1 MPVRKIP
8 KNYRNV
14 TGVAA
19 HRKAD
24 GPAMFESTLERDFIA
39 LLEFDPSVETFE
51 VQPLT
56 LDWTDSNG
64 KSRRYTPD
72 VLATFNLP
80 HRHRGRTL
88 YEVKYRDELRKDW
101 QELRPKFRAAVHFTR
116 IQGWRFKIITEVEIR
131 TPYLDNAKFLLP
143 FMRQGPAEEVHMDLL
158 DEQLRHLHHSTPAKL
173 MASVFQ
179 DEWNQARQLPTLWYL
194 IGTRQIGVDLSTKL
208 TMTSP
213 IWSLHK

>member
-39 LLEFDPSVETFE
+39 LLEFDPAIETFE

-56 LDWTDSNG
+56 LDWIDSDS
-64 KSRRYTPD
+64 KIRSYTPD

-80 HRHRGRTL
+80 HGHHGKTL
-88 YEVKYRDELRKDW
+88 YEVKYRDELRRNW
-101 QELRPKFRAAVHFTR
+101 QELHPKFRAAVHFAR
-116 IQGWRFKIITEVEIR
+116 EQSWRFKIITEVKIR

-158 DEQLRHLHHSTPAKL
+158 DEQLRQLHHATPAKL

-179 DEWNQARQLPTLWYL
+179 DEWSQARLLPTLWYL
-194 IGTRQIGVDLSTKL
+194 IGTRQIGADLSTKL

>member
-19 HRKAD
+19 NRKAD
-24 GPAMFESTLERDFIA
+24 GPAMFESTLERDFIT
-39 LLEFDPSVETFE
+39 LLEFDPTVETFE

-56 LDWTDSNG
+56 LDWTDSSG
-64 KSRRYTPD
+64 KIRRYTPD

-80 HRHRGRTL
+80 HGHREKTL
-88 YEVKYRDELRKDW
+88 YEVKYRDELRREW
-101 QELRPKFRAAVHFTR
+101 QDLRPKLRAAVHFART
-116 IQGWRFKIITEVEIR
+116 QGWRFKIVTEVEIR
-131 TPYLDNAKFLLP
+131 SPYLDNAKFLLP
-143 FMRQGPAEEVHMDLL
+143 FMRQGPAEEAHMDLL
-158 DEQLRHLHHSTPAKL
+158 DEQLRLLHHSTPMELLA
-173 MASVFQ
+173 AAFQ
-179 DEWNQARQLPTLWYL
+179 DEWNQARLLPSLWYL
-194 IGTRQIGVDLSTKL
+194 IGTQQIGADLSKKL

>member
-24 GPAMFESTLERDFIA
+24 GPAMFESTLERDFIT
-39 LLEFDPSVETFE
+39 LLEFDPTVETFE

-56 LDWTDSNG
+56 LDWTDSG
-64 KSRRYTPD
+64 SKIRRYTPD

-80 HRHRGRTL
+80 HGHRGKTL
-88 YEVKYRDELRKDW
+88 YEVKYRDELRRDW
-101 QELRPKFRAAVHFTR
+101 QDLRPKLRAAVHFART
-116 IQGWRFKIITEVEIR
+116 QGWCFKIVTEVEIR
-131 TPYLDNAKFLLP
+131 SPYLDNAKFLLP
-143 FMRQGPAEEVHMDLL
+143 FVRQGPVDEVHMDQL
-158 DEQLRHLHHSTPAKL
+158 DEQLRLLHHSTPAEL
-173 MASVFQ
+173 LAAAFQ
-179 DEWNQARQLPTLWYL
+179 DEWNQARLLPSLWYL
-194 IGTRQIGVDLSTKL
+194 VGTQQIGTDLSKKL